1 MNRRIAERQ
10 EAVREL
16 SSSETPSLSLLKEAV
31 TKLPDLE
38 KMLCSAYHKKV
49 CVCVCACVR
58 ACVCAYER
66 ERERERER
74 DVCVHTPLYAVFS
87 LGVFLN
93 GVSTGAGTEA
103 APLLLR
109 DGP

>member
-1 MNRRIAERQ
+1 MK
-10 EAVREL
+10 EL
-16 SSSETPSLSLLKEAV
+16 SSSETPSLSLLKEAL

-49 CVCVCACVR
+49 CVR
-58 ACVCAYER
+58 ACVCACMHAYDGKR
-66 ERERERER
+66 EVC
-74 DVCVHTPLYAVFS
+74 VCVHTPLHAVFS
-87 LGVFLN
+87 LGVLLN
-93 GVSTGAGTEA
+93 GVGTGAGTEA

>member
-1 MNRRIAERQ
+1 MNRRVSERQ

-49 CVCVCACVR
+49 CVCVHVCVHM
-58 ACVCAYER
+58 
-66 ERERERER
+66 RERER
-74 DVCVHTPLYAVFS
+74 DVCVHTPLHAVFS
-87 LGVFLN
+87 LGVLLN
-93 GVSTGAGTEA
+93 GVSAGAGTEA

-109 DGP
+109 NGP

>member
-49 CVCVCACVR
+49 CVCMCACMC
-58 ACVCAYER
+58 ACI
-66 ERERERER
+66 
-74 DVCVHTPLYAVFS
+74 
-87 LGVFLN
+87 
-93 GVSTGAGTEA
+93 
-103 APLLLR
+103 
-109 DGP
+109 

>member
-1 MNRRIAERQ
+1 M
-10 EAVREL
+10 REL

-49 CVCVCACVR
+49 CVCVHVCMHACVH
-58 ACVCAYER
+58 ACVCAY
-66 ERERERER
+66 ERERER
-74 DVCVHTPLYAVFS
+74 DVCVHTPLHAVFS
-87 LGVFLN
+87 LGVLLN
-93 GVSTGAGTEA
+93 GVSAGAGTEA

-109 DGP
+109 NGP